1 MSALGKVE
9 VVSMLD
15 TEECP
20 RCDGEGYVLESYEP
34 MPGGGMRG
42 DDQRGQSVD
51 VEERC
56 RRCRGTG
63 RVPS

>member
-1 MSALGKVE
+1 
-9 VVSMLD
+9 MLD